1 LAVSERVKAATCERS
16 KIQAEKI
23 RVIRNGIEFTA
34 CQSSYHSKLAENL
47 TAQLDIKP
55 DSHVCGTV
63 ARLHRQKGIRYLIEA
78 FALLQTE
85 FPKLKLL
92 IVGEGPE
99 RAELEKK
106 SAELGISRNVFFAG
120 EIHPPAECLK
130 LMNVFILPSLYEGF
144 PNVLLEAMAA
154 QVPVVASNVGGVNE
168 LVSQHENGLLCPP
181 GDSRSLAD
189 AVRWLILHPNE
200 AKKMAALAH
209 DRIQKEFSLE
219 GMLKEYEDLYESLL
233 KEVRE

>member
-1 LAVSERVKAATCERS
+1 
-16 KIQAEKI
+16 
-23 RVIRNGIEFTA
+23 
-34 CQSSYHSKLAENL
+34 
-47 TAQLDIKP
+47 
-55 DSHVCGTV
+55 
-63 ARLHRQKGIRYLIEA
+63 
-78 FALLQTE
+78 
-85 FPKLKLL
+85 
-92 IVGEGPE
+92 
-99 RAELEKK
+99 
-106 SAELGISRNVFFAG
+106 
-120 EIHPPAECLK
+120 
-130 LMNVFILPSLYEGF
+130 
-144 PNVLLEAMAA
+144 MAA

-200 AKKMAALAH
+200 AKRMAALAH